1 MPSKAP
7 EKKAKRNRSFIMN
20 YCKEFKRSKATK
32 FLLRKEHSEATQAM
46 LIFLRFG
53 SLKTDKKKWLSP
65 MEVQKRTGIK
75 MCTQLMI
82 IKRWRLRGYLIM
94 KTKKD
99 GRKE

>member
-1 MPSKAP
+1 MVK
-7 EKKAKRNRSFIMN
+7 N

-46 LIFLRFG
+46 VIFLRFG

-75 MCTQLMI
+75 MCSQLMI

>member
-1 MPSKAP
+1 MVK
-7 EKKAKRNRSFIMN
+7 N
-20 YCKEFKRSKATK
+20 YCKEFKRSKVTK

-46 LIFLRFG
+46 VIFLRFG

-75 MCTQLMI
+75 MCTQHMI
-82 IKRWRLRGYLIM
+82 IKRWRMRGYVVM